1 MAANKGTVSAFRFA
15 DVIVRQSFAC
25 LFAIS
30 LVLVCTGDSCAQ
42 RPLFGVSV
50 QLPTIRN
57 FSVSTNVSVP
67 DGGTISL
74 GGVSRSAEGRVSS
87 GVPGLPFRPFRNSAT
102 GRESSVSRATATAK
116 IISLKEMEE
125 DLLAG
130 GNRRQRMLQD
140 AKDALA
146 GKKPMSKLDGSDSRS
161 LDQQVADWKSRH
173 RERVIRPGERERK
186 VSRPVDET
194 LQLVRASD
202 EVESFADFLAANI
215 GRGSG
220 HR

>member
-1 MAANKGTVSAFRFA
+1 MAANKGTVSAFGFA

-25 LFAIS
+25 LFGIS
-30 LVLVCTGDSCAQ
+30 LVLVCTSDSCAQ
-42 RPLFGVSV
+42 RPTLGVSV

-74 GGVSRSAEGRVSS
+74 GGVSRNAEGRVSS

-102 GRESSVSRATATAK
+102 GRESSVSRATATAR

-130 GNRRQRMLQD
+130 GNRQQRMLQD

-146 GKKPMSKLDGSDSRS
+146 GKKTMPKLDRLDSRS
-161 LDQQVADWKSRH
+161 LDQQVADWKSR
-173 RERVIRPGERERK
+173 RGGRISRSGERDRK
-186 VSRPVDET
+186 VSQPVDET
-194 LQLVRASD
+194 LRLVRASD

-215 GRGSG
+215 GRAST
-220 HR
+220 RR